1 MRSLK
6 LALAVLAVAVACVAC
21 AILDPQAASVAAAD
35 AALGDA
41 LYAARSPQP
50 EQGAA
55 LERAQQSFAASP
67 NAVNR
72 LRLATLL
79 ALLPAPLRDQGRA
92 AELLAPIADAGSPG
106 VGRFA
111 AFLAADVAERQRLSR
126 EADRLAREGERTVR
140 EHERLDRERDKR
152 EETLR
157 QQVEALRAIE
167 KSVQE
172 REEKLRRGQR

>member
-1 MRSLK
+1 MADLK
-6 LALAVLAVAVACVAC
+6 RALAALVLACAGCAV
-21 AILDPQAASVAAAD
+21 LDPQAGSRADAD

-41 LYAARSPQP
+41 LYAVRAPQSEQRTVLAKAR
-50 EQGAA
+50 AA
-55 LERAQQSFAASP
+55 FTGNP
-67 NAVNR
+67 GAVNR

-79 ALLPAPLRDQGRA
+79 ALLPPPLRDEARA
-92 AELLAPIADAGSPG
+92 AELLAPIADAGAPG

-111 AFLAADVAERQRLSR
+111 AFLSGALAEQQRLIR
-126 EADRLAREGERTVR
+126 EAERLARESERATR
-140 EHERLDRERDKR
+140 EQERLDRERDKR

-167 KSVQE
+167 RNIQE